1 MTALGALRLLVVDER
16 DVGSTAADAVL
27 AGLPATQPRIG
38 VATGATPLP
47 LYWEL
52 ARRAAAGTIDLSSAT
67 LVALDEYVGL
77 GQRNPRSYAAYVR
90 DVIAGPLQIDPTR
103 VLVPDGLAPDPD
115 RAADAFERT
124 IVELGGVD
132 VQIAGL
138 GANGHLAFNEPG
150 SALDSTTRTV
160 ELSAETR
167 HDNARFFADRY
178 TDVPTRAITQ
188 GLGTI
193 SRARSIVLAVRGA
206 NKARALLA
214 TLKGPVT
221 SAVPASILQEH
232 PAVTVIADRTA
243 AFLLPSAEEDR

>member
-16 DVGSTAADAVL
+16 DIGSTAADAVL
-27 AGLPATQPRIG
+27 AGLPATRPRIG

-47 LYWEL
+47 IYCEL

-90 DVIAGPLQIDPTR
+90 DLIAAPLQIDTAR
-103 VLVPDGLAPDPD
+103 VLVPDGLASDPD
-115 RAADAFERT
+115 RAAAAFEQS

-138 GANGHLAFNEPG
+138 GSNGHLAFNEPG
-150 SALDSTTRTV
+150 SALDSTTRTI

-167 HDNARFFADRY
+167 HDNARFFADRFS
-178 TDVPTRAITQ
+178 DVPTRAITQ

-193 SRARSIVLAVRGA
+193 SRARSIVLAVRGE

-214 TLKGPVT
+214 TLNGPVT
-221 SAVPASILQEH
+221 PAVPASILQEH
-232 PAVTVIADRTA
+232 PAVTVIADHSA
-243 AFLLPSAEEDR
+243 AALLPSPEEAR